1 MASKRKKGAST
12 AANAPAVAIR
22 GVSISAVARIGT
34 RFQSNPEEL
43 QQSQHYSTKRRRE
56 AETHRDLYVKWDV
69 QKVDLQLA
77 KGGTLEWHL
86 PNLSQMIKWH
96 FENNALFRDALAA
109 VVKSNP
115 NKPVHLLPYSDEY
128 TPGNVLHPEVR
139 KKTCAWYV
147 SVMEFGEALSSVALW
162 IPAAALLSS
171 KMKRIA
177 GKSSY
182 AHRVFLEAALS
193 DPLGICNSG
202 ILLSIDGVETLV
214 TAVLEDPI
222 GDELDLKSSLDV
234 MGSSGVKPCFKC
246 TNVCMRDHDGS
257 KLPGH
262 VDITCTDTSE
272 FSSMTDADL
281 YEASDAVHA
290 AAPSKRKKEATHWGV
305 NYSPN
310 GVLQSAL
317 VRSRMRPTRSRF
329 DRMHVCESNGIAAME
344 IDLLIASLAA
354 DKKFSNKEV
363 ADFCNA
369 GWFTQRHANKTA
381 EKVRISIRDNQFK
394 GMASD
399 VLTAMPILYNFVC
412 TCLQDWDKDKVESFK
427 ALYAVVAQLQ
437 RIKVS
442 GDCSKDATGKLARL
456 IALHGRLFKKA
467 YGTTAVKPKHH
478 YAFHLPQQFYLD
490 GVYVDC
496 FAMERMHALMK
507 AESEL
512 VDDTSAP
519 KSEFWVLS
527 KANRVLIEEA
537 KTLNVQ
543 PHGQAITVNGEPAV
557 SVTCF
562 ASWRGSYAKGHVI
575 LIDDIPHMVDL
586 CVKFRDRWGLVV
598 QKLRKHK
605 DVHAFVSEWRRQPG
619 NSTLHV
625 VKELWICFGR
635 FFLLGYLSPYKRAC
649 IRLPPLNLLFM
660 ANTKPR
666 TLFSDLQR

>member
-1 MASKRKKGAST
+1 MASKRKNDAST
-12 AANAPAVAIR
+12 AATR
-22 GVSISAVARIGT
+22 GVSISAVARIAT
-34 RFQSNPEEL
+34 RFQNNPEEL

-56 AETHRDLYVKWDV
+56 AETHRDLYAKWGV

-77 KGGTLEWHL
+77 NGGTLEWHL
-86 PNLSQMIKWH
+86 PNISQMIKWH

-115 NKPVHLLPYSDEY
+115 NRPVHLLPYSDEY

-139 KKTCAWYV
+139 KKTCVWYV

-177 GKSSY
+177 GQSSY
-182 AHRVFLEAALS
+182 VHRVFSEAALS

-222 GDELDLKSSLDV
+222 GDELDLKSTLGV
-234 MGSSGVKPCFKC
+234 TGSSGVKPCFKC
-246 TNVCMRDHDGS
+246 TNVCKRNHDGS

-262 VDITCTDTSE
+262 VDITCTDTSK
-272 FSSMTDADL
+272 FSPMTDADL
-281 YEASDAVHA
+281 YEASDAVLA
-290 AAPSKRKKEATHWGV
+290 AAPNQRKKEVTNWGV
-305 NYSPN
+305 NYNPN

-329 DRMHVCESNGIAAME
+329 DRMHVFESKGIAAGE
-344 IDLLIASLAA
+344 IDLLIASLSA
-354 DKKFSNKEV
+354 DDKFSNKEV

-369 GWFTQRHANKTA
+369 GWFAQIQNKKA
-381 EKVRISIRDNQFK
+381 KKVCISIRDNQLK

-399 VLTAMPILYNFVC
+399 VLTAMPILYHFVC
-412 TCLQDWDKDKVESFK
+412 TCLQDWDEDKVESFK

-442 GDCSKDATGKLARL
+442 GDCSRDATGKLARL
-456 IALHGRLFKKA
+456 VARHCSLFKIA
-467 YGTTAVKPKHH
+467 YGTQAVKPKHH

-496 FAMERMHALMK
+496 FAMERLHALMK

-519 KSEFWVLS
+519 KMEFWLLS

-537 KTLNVQ
+537 KTMNMQ
-543 PHGQAITVNGEPAV
+543 PHGQAITVNGEPAE

-562 ASWRGSYAKGHVI
+562 TSWRGSYSKGHVI
-575 LIDDIPHMVDL
+575 LIDEIPHMVDL

-598 QKLRKHK
+598 EKLRKHR
-605 DVHAFVSEWRRQPG
+605 DVHPFVSEWRRQPG
-619 NSTLHV
+619 NITLHV
-625 VKELWICFGR
+625 VKELWICFGLI
-635 FFLLGYLSPYKRAC
+635 FSFG
-649 IRLPPLNLLFM
+649 LP
-660 ANTKPR
+660 
-666 TLFSDLQR
+666 FSL

>member
-115 NKPVHLLPYSDEY
+115 NRPVHLLPYSDEY

-177 GKSSY
+177 GQSSY
-182 AHRVFLEAALS
+182 VHRVFSEAALS

-281 YEASDAVHA
+281 YEASDAVLA
-290 AAPSKRKKEATHWGV
+290 AAPSKREKEATHWGV

-496 FAMERMHALMK
+496 FAMERLHALMK

-519 KSEFWVLS
+519 KMEFWVLS

-543 PHGQAITVNGEPAV
+543 PHGQAITVNGEPAE

-562 ASWRGSYAKGHVI
+562 TSWRGSYSKGHVI

-598 QKLRKHK
+598 EKLRKHR

-635 FFLLGYLSPYKRAC
+635 FFSFG
-649 IRLPPLNLLFM
+649 LP
-660 ANTKPR
+660 
-666 TLFSDLQR
+666 FSL

>member
-115 NKPVHLLPYSDEY
+115 NRPVHLLPYSDEY

-177 GKSSY
+177 GQSSY
-182 AHRVFLEAALS
+182 VHRVFLEAALS

-222 GDELDLKSSLDV
+222 GDELDLKSTLGV
-234 MGSSGVKPCFKC
+234 TGSSGVKPCFKC
-246 TNVCMRDHDGS
+246 TNVCKRNHAGS

-262 VDITCTDTSE
+262 VDITCTDTSK
-272 FSSMTDADL
+272 FSPMTDADL
-281 YEASDAVHA
+281 YEASDAVLA
-290 AAPSKRKKEATHWGV
+290 AAPNQRKKEVTNWGV
-305 NYSPN
+305 NYNPN

-329 DRMHVCESNGIAAME
+329 DRMHVFESKGIAAME
-344 IDLLIASLAA
+344 IDRLIASLSA
-354 DKKFSNKEV
+354 DDKFSNKEV

-369 GWFTQRHANKTA
+369 GWFAQIQNKKA
-381 EKVRISIRDNQFK
+381 KKVCISIRDNQLK

-399 VLTAMPILYNFVC
+399 VLTAMPILYHFVC
-412 TCLQDWDKDKVESFK
+412 TCLQDWDEDKVESFK

-537 KTLNVQ
+537 NTLNVQ

-598 QKLRKHK
+598 EKLRKHR
-605 DVHAFVSEWRRQPG
+605 DVHPFVSEWRRQPG
-619 NSTLHV
+619 NITLHV
-625 VKELWICFGR
+625 VKELWICFGLI
-635 FFLLGYLSPYKRAC
+635 FSFG
-649 IRLPPLNLLFM
+649 LP
-660 ANTKPR
+660 
-666 TLFSDLQR
+666 FSL

>member
-1 MASKRKKGAST
+1 MPSKRKRVAST
-12 AANAPAVAIR
+12 AANAPPAAIR
-22 GVSISAVARIGT
+22 GVSTSATSSIAT
-34 RFQSNPEEL
+34 SFQSNPEEL
-43 QQSQHYSTKRRRE
+43 QQSQKYGTNRWRE
-56 AETHRDLYVKWDV
+56 CKTHRDLYVKWGV

-77 KGGTLEWHL
+77 NGGTLEWHL

-96 FENNALFRDALAA
+96 FENNPLFRDALTA

-139 KKTCAWYV
+139 KKTKAWYV

-162 IPAAALLSS
+162 IPAAALLSN
-171 KMKRIA
+171 KMKRLA
-177 GKSSY
+177 GKSSH
-182 AHRVFLEAALS
+182 AQRVFLEAALS
-193 DPLGICNSG
+193 DPMGICNSG

-234 MGSSGVKPCFKC
+234 KGSSGVKPCFKC

-262 VDITCTDTSE
+262 VDITCTDASE

-281 YEASDAVHA
+281 YEASDAMLTVA
-290 AAPSKRKKEATHWGV
+290 RRKREGESKHWGV
-305 NYSPN
+305 NYSPH

-329 DRMHVCESNGIAAME
+329 DRMHVVESKGIAEME
-344 IDLLIASLAA
+344 INLLIESLAD

-369 GWFTQRHANKTA
+369 GWITQWGDKQAKT
-381 EKVRISIRDNQFK
+381 VRISIRGNQLK

-399 VLTAMPILYNFVC
+399 VLNAMPILYSFVC
-412 TCLQDWDKDKVESFK
+412 TCLQDWDTDKVESFK

-437 RIKVS
+437 RIKFS
-442 GDCSKDATGKLARL
+442 GDCSKDATDKLARL
-456 IALHGRLFKKA
+456 IALHCRLFKKA
-467 YGTTAVKPKHH
+467 HGAMAVKPKHH

-543 PHGQAITVNGEPAV
+543 PHGQAITVNGEPAE
-557 SVTCF
+557 SVTRF
-562 ASWRGSYAKGHVI
+562 AYWRGRYAKGHVI
-575 LIDDIPHMVDL
+575 LIDDIPCMVDL

-598 QKLRKHK
+598 EKLRKHR
-605 DVHAFVSEWRRQPG
+605 DVHTFASEWRRQPG
-619 NSTLHV
+619 NRTLHV
-625 VKELWICFGR
+625 LKELWICFNR
-635 FFLLGYLSPYKRAC
+635 FFFWAIF
-649 IRLPPLNLLFM
+649 IRLPPLNLL
-660 ANTKPR
+660 
-666 TLFSDLQR
+666 LFL